1 MNDENTPPNIAR
13 KRRSQIMA
21 DKKRK
26 HAQDASTCNRN
37 SQSFKSASFLSR
49 DNIHQ
54 PMMVDSTSTNRRI
67 SLSEFLNC
75 KFESLQLLKSLLLL
89 AL

>member
-1 MNDENTPPNIAR
+1 MNDENTPPNAR

-21 DKKRK
+21 DKKLK

-49 DNIHQ
+49 DNIPQ

-67 SLSEFLNC
+67 SLSELLNC

-89 AL
+89 PL